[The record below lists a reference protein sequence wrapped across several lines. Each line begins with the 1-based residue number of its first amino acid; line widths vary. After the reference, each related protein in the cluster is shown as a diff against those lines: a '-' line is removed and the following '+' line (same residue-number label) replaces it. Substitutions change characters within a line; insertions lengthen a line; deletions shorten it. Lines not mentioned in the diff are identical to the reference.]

1 MELYMKR
8 FLSILFCFSL
18 VSCSSMKKTI
28 IYSSLA
34 GGMTG
39 ATAGALLSPNKESKG
54 ANAAVF
60 GLIGAGVA
68 ALTGYALYKDD
79 PRNYKL
85 DNMLMDQKK
94 PLSEINPN
102 ELEIGL
108 GNLKIDANLNKTEAY
123 EVPVKSLP
131 EKLKGKVNKQYLI
144 KYQSKERYVKKGAK
158 TFYIPAF
165 DIYEHAYG
173 DTPDSAQNTNIGDHG
188 EE

>member
-1 MELYMKR
+1 MKSY
-8 FLSILFCFSL
+8 LILILCG
-18 VSCSSMKKTI
+18 VVTSCSTMKKTI

-39 ATAGALLSPNKESKG
+39 ATAGVLLSPNKESKG

-60 GLIGAGVA
+60 GLIGAGIA
-68 ALTGYALYKDD
+68 ALAGYALYKDD

-85 DNMLMDQKK
+85 DNMLQEK
-94 PLSEINPN
+94 PISKSNRFNPN

-108 GNLKIDANLNKTEAY
+108 GNFKIDANLNKKEAY

-131 EKLKGKVNKQYLI
+131 EKLKGKVNKQFLI
-144 KYQSKERYVKKGAK
+144 KYQSKERYIKKGAK

-165 DIYEHAYG
+165 DVYEHAYG
-173 DTPDSAQNTNIGDHG
+173 DTPDGNREVKSGAEN